1 MDDKEL
7 WILIALFGGIFGFA
21 LIVKFAMWLNDFSGE
36 LKYLN
41 SEIGRTDGSEQR
53 YWKRQK
59 SACGS
64 PSYRLSDT
72 ETMDEWR

>member
-1 MDDKEL
+1 MEDKEL

-21 LIVKFAMWLNDFSGE
+21 LIVKLAMWLNDFSGE

-53 YWKRQK
+53 YWIRQK
-59 SACGS
+59 RRLWLSII
-64 PSYRLSDT
+64 PFVRYRID
-72 ETMDEWR
+72 D

>member
-7 WILIALFGGIFGFA
+7 WMILIALFGGIFGFA

-53 YWKRQK
+53 YWKR
-59 SACGS
+59 
-64 PSYRLSDT
+64 
-72 ETMDEWR
+72 

>member
-1 MDDKEL
+1 MEDNGL
-7 WILIALFGGIFGFA
+7 WTLIALFVGIFCFA

-41 SEIGRTDGSEQR
+41 SEIGRTDGSEKC

-59 SACGS
+59 RRLLLSII
-64 PSYRLSDT
+64 PFVRYRND
-72 ETMDEWR
+72 D

>member
-1 MDDKEL
+1 MEDKEL

-21 LIVKFAMWLNDFSGE
+21 LIVKLSMWLNDFSSE

-59 SACGS
+59 RRLWLSII
-64 PSYRLSDT
+64 PFVRYRND
-72 ETMDEWR
+72 D